1 MYLKKIAGAAFPTA
15 LLLTALAL
23 PGVQSSP
30 YVISDD
36 RVRSLDVSP
45 VLGRGYSIMTNSY
58 QSTCLLVDETTVPSF
73 DYDCKVL
80 FHQLVVNLIYCSQV

>member
-1 MYLKKIAGAAFPTA
+1 MNNTKATTLTLFFSGLA
-15 LLLTALAL
+15 LLLCRTE
-23 PGVQSSP
+23 GNP
-30 YVISDD
+30 YVISDARARNID
-36 RVRSLDVSP
+36 ATP
-45 VLGRGYSIMTNSY
+45 VLGRGYSIMTNSF